1 MSGQVNLRTRISAA
15 LPPGFRRV
23 ASGVEDAVASRLY
36 VPAHLRFWLRD
47 AALSGASVA
56 PRSVCERALVDWLK
70 RAQDAADGGGVAAYY
85 DFNDGWSAG
94 YPETTGYIIVTALQA
109 AARLDDFDLKERARR
124 MADWE
129 LGIQLPEGAWQ
140 GGVVSAP
147 RIPSVFNTGQ
157 IVQGMVAAASA
168 FGNQSY
174 LDAAAKAGRWLGL
187 QQDTDGAWRRYTYN
201 DFPNA
206 YSTRVAWPL
215 ISLAD
220 AAGEPEFR
228 RTAVRYLEWAA
239 RCQDES
245 GWFSNCT
252 LEPGTDAL
260 THTLAYT
267 IEGFIEAGV
276 LLRDER
282 WITIG
287 RRAADVLL
295 RRHELRGRLA
305 GAYAS
310 GWRGDFSYNCVTGSA
325 QMGRIWGRLF
335 SLTGDARYLNA
346 ALKINDYVS
355 GLVDLASVHEGLRG
369 GLKGSDPVWGP
380 YMRFR
385 MPSWAAK
392 FALDSFFH
400 EADGLAR
407 LEENNR

>member
-1 MSGQVNLRTRISAA
+1 MEI
-15 LPPGFRRV
+15 
-23 ASGVEDAVASRLY
+23 RLY
-36 VPAHLRFWLRD
+36 LPSHLRFWLRD
-47 AALSGASVA
+47 AMKGASISQSRRVY
-56 PRSVCERALVDWLK
+56 ERALVDWLK
-70 RAQDAADGGGVAAYY
+70 RAQDAAGGGGVAAYY
-85 DFNDGWSAG
+85 DFSRGWSAG
-94 YPETTGYIIVTALQA
+94 YPETTGYIVVTALEA
-109 AARLDDFDLKERARR
+109 AARLGDAELKERARR

-129 LGIQLPEGAWQ
+129 LSIQLSDGAWQ
-140 GGVVSAP
+140 GGVVTAP

-157 IVQGMVAAASA
+157 IVQGMVAASA
-168 FGNQSY
+168 AFENPIY
-174 LDAAAKAGRWLGL
+174 LEAAAKAGRWLAL
-187 QQDTDGAWRRYTYN
+187 NQDGDGAWRRYTYN
-201 DFPNA
+201 DFPNS

-215 ISLAD
+215 ISLAE

-228 RTAVRYLEWAA
+228 RAALRYLEWAA

-245 GWFSNCT
+245 GWFSQCT
-252 LEPGTDAL
+252 LEPGADAL

-267 IEGFIEAGV
+267 IEGFIESGV

-282 WITIG
+282 WIAVG

-295 RRHELRGRLA
+295 KRHELRGRLA

-325 QMGRIWGRLF
+325 QMGLIWGRLF
-335 SLTGDARYLNA
+335 ALTGDARYLNA

-355 GLVDLASVHEGLRG
+355 GLIDLTSGHDGLRG

-385 MPSWAAK
+385 LPSWAAK
-392 FALDSFFH
+392 FALDSFFR

-407 LEENNR
+407 LEENHR